1 LPHTHTDNEQDDTGH
16 NQDENH
22 EQYDDDISIED
33 KSPKDMH
40 ITINDINTIHE
51 MNVGQLHVDPN
62 TGVEMEKEVET
73 DTPTH
78 RYDLRPRPTKRNKK
92 YNMVS
97 VGQQS
102 TIDKPHLHVMLN
114 QVGRREGLKKFG
126 KEGNNAILKEL
137 SQLHQRDA
145 LLPKKK
151 EDMTYEERKKAL
163 RYLMF
168 FKEKRDGTIKARGCA
183 NGRSQHEYTTKG
195 ETSLPTVSL
204 EAMMMSC
211 AIDA

>member
-1 LPHTHTDNEQDDTGH
+1 MGQ

-33 KSPKDMH
+33 KSPEDMH
-40 ITINDINTIHE
+40 ITINNINTVHE
-51 MNVGQLHVDPN
+51 MNAGQLHVDPN
-62 TGVEMEKEVET
+62 TGEEMETEIET

-78 RYDLRPRPTKRNKK
+78 RYDLRPRPTRNNQK

-97 VGQQS
+97 IRQQS
-102 TIDKPHLHVMLN
+102 TIAKLHLHVMLN
-114 QVGRREGLKKFG
+114 QVGIKEGLKKFG
-126 KEGNNAILKEL
+126 KEVNNALLKEL

-151 EDMTYEERKKAL
+151 EDMTYKERKKAL

-168 FKEKRDGTIKARGCA
+168 LKEKGMGQLKPRAVPTEEANLNTLQKPKLARPMC
-183 NGRSQHEYTTKG
+183 
-195 ETSLPTVSL
+195 L
-204 EAMMMSC
+204 
-211 AIDA
+211 